1 MLPILL
7 SSRHA
12 GLRWRAADLVAT
24 LTQNNP
30 YCQSAV
36 LEVKLLPRL
45 IKLLDDASEEEQV
58 RVKALYAL
66 SCKPHADD
74 ISLN

>member
-7 SSRHA
+7 SSEHA
-12 GLRWRAADLVAT
+12 GLRWRTADLIAT
-24 LTQNNP
+24 LTQNNL

-36 LEVKLLPRL
+36 LEMKLLPRL
-45 IKLLDDASEEEQV
+45 IKLLDNASENAQV

-66 SCKPHADD
+66 SCKHN
-74 ISLN
+74 SLK